1 MSVSVSCRIFSAR
14 IYKNIQKMHRKL
26 HIGRI
31 IMKKITVLLIAA
43 LICIVPLFAGGAKE
57 QAAVASDSVAAKLGI
72 KTVTPGVFTVA
83 TSPDFA
89 PYEFYSIGAD
99 GTPTLAGFDIALAQ
113 YIADYLGLKLEIIPM
128 DFDGTIMEVQQ
139 KNVDAGMAGYS
150 PDPSRAEAMEFSTI
164 YYAGGQSF
172 VTTKAN
178 AAKYSTLSDTNK
190 SNLKIGAQIGSIQVG
205 LAQENSPK
213 ADIVQLSKV
222 TDIIAELLNGSLDGA
237 YIETAVAESYS
248 KNYPDLAVVLPVAYE
263 QEGSVVG
270 IAKGN
275 LALLEGVNQAIVK
288 ALADGSMNKFVAEAN
303 ELANGNI
310 YEGLL

>member
-1 MSVSVSCRIFSAR
+1 
-14 IYKNIQKMHRKL
+14 
-26 HIGRI
+26 
-31 IMKKITVLLIAA
+31 MKKITILLLAA
-43 LICIVPLFAGGAKE
+43 LICMVPLFAGGAKE
-57 QAAVASDSVAAKLGI
+57 NAAVASDTVAAKLGI
-72 KTVTPGVFTVA
+72 KTVNPGVFTVA

-99 GTPTLAGFDIALAQ
+99 GTPTLAGFDISLAQ

-150 PDPSRAEAMEFSTI
+150 PSPDRAEAMEFSAV
-164 YYAGGQSF
+164 YYTGGQSF

-178 AAKYSTLSDTNK
+178 ASKFQSLADTNNAK
-190 SNLKIGAQIGSIQVG
+190 MKIGAQIGSIQVG

-237 YIETAVAESYS
+237 YIETAVAESYA
-248 KNYPDLAVVLPVAYE
+248 KNYTDLAIVLPVTYD

-270 IAKGN
+270 ISKGN
-275 LALLEGVNQAIVK
+275 LALLEGVNQAIAQ
-288 ALADGSMNKFVAEAN
+288 ALSDGSMGKFIEQAN
-303 ELANGNI
+303 ELASGNI
-310 YEGLL
+310 IEGLLN

>member
-1 MSVSVSCRIFSAR
+1 
-14 IYKNIQKMHRKL
+14 
-26 HIGRI
+26 
-31 IMKKITVLLIAA
+31 MKKITVLLIVA
-43 LICIVPLFAGGAKE
+43 LICIIPLFAGGAKE
-57 QAAVASDSVAAKLGI
+57 KATVSSDTVAAKLGI

-99 GTPTLAGFDIALAQ
+99 GTPTLAGFDVALAQ

-150 PDPSRAEAMEFSTI
+150 PSPDRAEAMEFSTI
-164 YYAGGQSF
+164 YYTGGQSF

-178 AAKYSTLSDTNK
+178 ASKFKSLEDSNNAKMK
-190 SNLKIGAQIGSIQVG
+190 VGAQIGSIQVG

-222 TDIIAELLNGSLDGA
+222 TDIIAELLAGSLDGA
-237 YIETAVAESYS
+237 YIETAVAESYA
-248 KNYPDLAVVLPVAYE
+248 KNYTDLAIVLPVPYD

-270 IAKGN
+270 ISKGN
-275 LALLEGVNQAIVK
+275 LALLEGVNQAIEQ
-288 ALADGSMNKFVAEAN
+288 ALGDGSMGKFVEQAN
-303 ELANGNI
+303 ELASGNI
-310 YEGLL
+310 IEGLLN